1 MTEEEGLA
9 QVYYDG
15 LQEVMYSIGKLDD
28 RLRTKIF
35 YEPSETNDLNQIL
48 DEIRKNEPRAK
59 H

>member
-1 MTEEEGLA
+1 LTEEEGLA